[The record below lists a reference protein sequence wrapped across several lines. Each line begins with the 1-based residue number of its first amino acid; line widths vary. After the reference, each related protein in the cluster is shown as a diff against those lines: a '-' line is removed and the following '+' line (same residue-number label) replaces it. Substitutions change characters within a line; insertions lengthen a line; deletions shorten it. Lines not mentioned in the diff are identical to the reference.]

1 VYERVRCCCRCV
13 CWAPLQ
19 SIGVVV
25 GVCVGPL
32 YNPYDYNSR
41 SGAVAA
47 LVDFQTDATQCCG
60 TDLQQSLDKHCEEMG
75 PGGGD
80 TAVLT
85 RAYFSGGGR
94 FVMDTEH
101 DGRVKV
107 LSRYSETVGLHMIKK
122 L

>member
-1 VYERVRCCCRCV
+1 M
-13 CWAPLQ
+13 
-19 SIGVVV
+19 SGVVI

-47 LVDFQTDATQCCG
+47 LVDFQTDATQCCGTDAALVDFRTDATQCCG

-107 LSRYSETVGLHMIKK
+107 LSRYSKTVGLHMI
-122 L
+122 